1 MPQWSLLIST
11 EEVRKMSNSNLLT
24 IEALCE
30 KLHVS
35 RNTAYRLLAAQII
48 PAFKVGRAWRI
59 PVSSVEE
66 FIADQINAKEER
78 SNEDKRNGI

>member
-1 MPQWSLLIST
+1 
-11 EEVRKMSNSNLLT
+11 MSNSNLLT

-35 RNTAYRLLAAQII
+35 RNTAYRLLAAQVI

-59 PVSSVEE
+59 PSDSVED
-66 FIADQINAKEER
+66 FISNQLKNQKED
-78 SNEDKRNGI
+78 N

>member
-1 MPQWSLLIST
+1 
-11 EEVRKMSNSNLLT
+11 MSNSNLLT

-59 PVSSVEE
+59 PAQNV
-66 FIADQINAKEER
+66 ADYITNQLKDKKEDTHHVQ
-78 SNEDKRNGI
+78 N